1 MEIKSNNVLI
11 GTFTIIVILCAFAF
25 TLWVSKVQLNRQYA
39 YYHIIFQGS
48 VSGLGK
54 SGTVQY
60 NGLPIGRVV
69 ELNLAEDNPNKVV
82 ALVQVDPRTPVK
94 EDSIAQLELSGI
106 TGVAVIEITGG
117 SPGAK
122 PLTAKAGETYP
133 TIYAAPSTLQE
144 LAMSAPETL
153 QNANRLLAEL
163 NVIVRNNQQSVG
175 HVLENLDTISSS
187 LANSSGDM
195 EKAIKQLSEASVHL
209 NSLGRN
215 ADALMKTDVKAFI
228 ADARATSQSYRQ
240 VADQLDVLLRT
251 NGPAIDRLSREGLG
265 QLPQLITETRALVSS
280 LDRLVSKAQDDPA
293 RFFIGNNVP
302 EVKAK

>member
-1 MEIKSNNVLI
+1 
-11 GTFTIIVILCAFAF
+11 
-25 TLWVSKVQLNRQYA
+25 
-39 YYHIIFQGS
+39 
-48 VSGLGK
+48 
-54 SGTVQY
+54 
-60 NGLPIGRVV
+60 
-69 ELNLAEDNPNKVV
+69 
-82 ALVQVDPRTPVK
+82 
-94 EDSIAQLELSGI
+94 
-106 TGVAVIEITGG
+106 
-117 SPGAK
+117 
-122 PLTAKAGETYP
+122 
-133 TIYAAPSTLQE
+133 
-144 LAMSAPETL
+144 
-153 QNANRLLAEL
+153 
-163 NVIVRNNQQSVG
+163 
-175 HVLENLDTISSS
+175 
-187 LANSSGDM
+187 M